1 MSRKRGDGLATLSRL
16 KRHELET
23 VAAEIAD
30 LNRALGRLEAERRE
44 LRDSLHERGDPDAIE
59 STRVLS
65 NFIRNV
71 SETLRGKEAEAQ
83 RLQESNAE
91 TFVRMSTLFAE
102 AKRIDLVARRRRESE
117 LRTRDRAETTARNEA
132 ILSIWIEDQDS
143 GR

>member
-1 MSRKRGDGLATLSRL
+1 MSRKRSDGLATLSRL
-16 KRHELET
+16 KRYELET

-30 LNRALGRLEAERRE
+30 LNRALGRIETERRA
-44 LRDSLHERGDPDAIE
+44 LRESLHERGDPDAVE

-91 TFVRMSTLFAE
+91 TFTRMTNLFAE
-102 AKRIDLVARRRRESE
+102 AKRIDVVSERRQQANRRA
-117 LRTRDRAETTARNEA
+117 RDRAEAAANDESFLA
-132 ILSIWIEDQDS
+132 SWMSDPAAN
-143 GR
+143 G

>member
-1 MSRKRGDGLATLSRL
+1 
-16 KRHELET
+16 
-23 VAAEIAD
+23 
-30 LNRALGRLEAERRE
+30 
-44 LRDSLHERGDPDAIE
+44 
-59 STRVLS
+59 VLS

-83 RLQESNAE
+83 RLRESNAE

-117 LRTRDRAETTARNEA
+117 LRTRDRAETAARNEA
-132 ILSIWIEDQDS
+132 FLSIWIEDQEN